1 MLKALKKSL
10 GAGQQPPH
18 ASAMG
23 MGMGMGTGMGM
34 GGQAYSPHVPH
45 KTKAGFYPFVV
56 VDGVYSQAS
65 HVEARPAYPSEAFS

>member
-18 ASAMG
+18 ASAMA
-23 MGMGMGTGMGM
+23 MGMGMGMGM
-34 GGQAYSPHVPH
+34 GGQAYSPQVPH

-65 HVEARPAYPSEAFS
+65 HVEARPANPSEAFS